1 MINPVEYNF
10 EIYQGQTLKYPF
22 TVWNDTEQTSAYDFA
37 SHTVASQARSSYSST
52 VAVNLNPT
60 IETNT
65 IYLNMTPTQLAA
77 FVIPSNAKSIK
88 FYYDI
93 EVTKPDTAK
102 WTILRGIIEI
112 FPEVTKI

>member
-22 TVWNDTEQTSAYDFA
+22 TVWNDSEQTSAYDFTD
-37 SHTVASQARSSYSST
+37 HTVASQARSSYTSSS
-52 VAVNLNPT
+52 AVNLNPT
-60 IETNT
+60 IVSNT
-65 IYLNMTPTQLAA
+65 IYLNMTPSQLSS

-93 EVTKPDTAK
+93 EVTKPDTTK
-102 WTILRGIIEI
+102 WTILRGIVEI
-112 FPEVTKI
+112 YPEVTRI